1 MSNQGD
7 IQERMAAAR
16 REAEQLKE
24 KIRARRDAAADTSLR
39 AMTEDLESLP
49 RVVMRPR
56 RTLKGHLA
64 KIYAMHW
71 AADKR
76 HLVSASQDGKLI
88 VWDAYTTNKVHAI
101 PLRSSWVM
109 TCAYSPSGNFVACG
123 GLDNICSIYNLRNKE
138 GGGNKSARE
147 LSAHSGYLS
156 CCRFINDRQIVTS
169 SGDMTCM
176 LWDIEAGARV
186 MEFNDHTGDVMSLS
200 LGPNQN
206 VFVSGACDATA
217 KLWDIRT
224 GKATQTFTGHESDIN
239 AVQFFPNGDAF
250 ATGSDDASC
259 RLFDIRA
266 DRELNSF
273 THDNILCG
281 ITSVAFSISGRVL
294 FGGYDDW
301 TCNVWDTLK
310 ACALMED
317 EVSSVE
323 KDRIKFEAVRLS
335 KRVTPISLSECLENG
350 WSLSQDNGNR
360 SGISQMQFFVLEDS
374 VFRYLDD
381 HKQAQP
387 LHKYL
392 TRNPVLCSMLAL
404 NVWHL
409 DPSGDLAF
417 RSGYILTEDYP
428 QIEPWNYVLVKP
440 VHEETIILKGDPLG
454 QSYLTAILALG
465 FVDAHG
471 GFYPCSIILKGYRK
485 FIWRLYRPGLGMS
498 DFVPQQVPLL
508 ESKMLETAP
517 ANLPETLHHIWQC
530 IIDLQDSGQGSLCSW
545 KIDIK
550 DPVVALKETIPYE
563 QFPRGVGLPDSYK
576 QKQPL
581 GHLYPTTISHD
592 VLGTIRPLFL
602 LGPNASTELECPIR
616 SDCVLKSSRYV
627 RSHIDCLSPGLVPE
641 DAAILKWIGE
651 YTQLSHLNIL
661 SPLGIRQTL
670 DGGFGVVLQCTKLQS
685 LREYLNQKSDAER
698 VQLSLQISSGLA
710 YLHEAG
716 IVHGS
721 LRAANVLVSLTGDAM
736 LCHPYLLGS
745 IGSTEQSKKANV
757 RWLAPEIVR
766 GEPMSQA
773 GDSYS
778 LGMTILEVI
787 SGMAPY
793 TKTGVAELW
802 EIVSTG
808 KPSPFPERPMDVIP
822 NNQHGNRLWTFLHSC
837 WNPNRASRPNAALA
851 SEFMRLFIRYGP
863 QLQSSPSNEYS
874 TGSNAVQGGF
884 GNIFAGSLHGGLRV
898 AIKTH
903 QVSQSLLEENPNIL
917 MDVAREI
924 HTWSKCDHPNVL
936 HFLGLAEFRGQI
948 AMVAPWMDNGT
959 LPRYLK
965 NSPSTDRCRLCTQI
979 CDGVAYLHQIGIIHG
994 DLKGASTYEG
1004 NTRDGVAVVCD
1015 FGGSLLKNRSL
1026 NIVRREKGTLTYR
1039 WAAPEV
1045 LYGSNSDDSESAGT
1059 ASQSNQTTGGCP
1071 WNSKAS
1077 DIYALGMWRANQM
1090 QHVTPRARTCCDG
1103 PCRPICTQV

>member
-1 MSNQGD
+1 M
-7 IQERMAAAR
+7 IQATLHAPEENGKETMEEDCRSLIDLALKFRTCSFISGSEDYAAVR
-16 REAEQLKE
+16 RL
-24 KIRARRDAAADTSLR
+24 L
-39 AMTEDLESLP
+39 
-49 RVVMRPR
+49 
-56 RTLKGHLA
+56 TL
-64 KIYAMHW
+64 I
-71 AADKR
+71 
-76 HLVSASQDGKLI
+76 
-88 VWDAYTTNKVHAI
+88 
-101 PLRSSWVM
+101 
-109 TCAYSPSGNFVACG
+109 
-123 GLDNICSIYNLRNKE
+123 
-138 GGGNKSARE
+138 
-147 LSAHSGYLS
+147 
-156 CCRFINDRQIVTS
+156 
-169 SGDMTCM
+169 DMT
-176 LWDIEAGARV
+176 L
-186 MEFNDHTGDVMSLS
+186 
-200 LGPNQN
+200 
-206 VFVSGACDATA
+206 
-217 KLWDIRT
+217 
-224 GKATQTFTGHESDIN
+224 
-239 AVQFFPNGDAF
+239 
-250 ATGSDDASC
+250 
-259 RLFDIRA
+259 
-266 DRELNSF
+266 
-273 THDNILCG
+273 
-281 ITSVAFSISGRVL
+281 
-294 FGGYDDW
+294 
-301 TCNVWDTLK
+301 

-392 TRNPVLCSMLAL
+392 TRNPVLCSMLAERL
-404 NVWHL
+404 AFGP
-409 DPSGDLAF
+409 DGDLAF

-428 QIEPWNYVLVKP
+428 QIEVSIHSESFSQPWNYVLVKP

-530 IIDLQDSGQGSLCSW
+530 IIDLQDSA
-545 KIDIK
+545 K
-550 DPVVALKETIPYE
+550 DRYAA
-563 QFPRGVGLPDSYK
+563 G
-576 QKQPL
+576 
-581 GHLYPTTISHD
+581 
-592 VLGTIRPLFL
+592 
-602 LGPNASTELECPIR
+602 
-616 SDCVLKSSRYV
+616 KSMYV
-627 RSHIDCLSPGLVPE
+627 KSHIDCLSPGLVPE

-778 LGMTILEVI
+778 LGMEVI
-787 SGMAPY
+787 SGIAPY

-822 NNQHGNRLWTFLHSC
+822 NNQTGIDSGRFC
-837 WNPNRASRPNAALA
+837 
-851 SEFMRLFIRYGP
+851 IVVGI
-863 QLQSSPSNEYS
+863 QSSKQAQCSLGQRIYYLYDTGHNCNRRLPMSIALDPMQYKHPASIGCCPDKLYS
-874 TGSNAVQGGF
+874 ATKSENDAFTHSSSWALVQMCPQEITCPREIIRHLARHGCENITAHVDTKSFSDHPFATGGF

-903 QVSQSLLEENPNIL
+903 QVSQSLLEESSNIL
-917 MDVAREI
+917 VDVAREI

-1039 WAAPEV
+1039 WAAPEL

-1077 DIYALGMWRANQM
+1077 DIYALGMTILEVISGRFPWHWIKNEMAVVLHVCKRGS
-1090 QHVTPRARTCCDG
+1090 QHKRSKNIPQNSRDGDKLWSLLTICWSFEPEARPTAVEIGAIVRTVTSEGLLPQPLCGT
-1103 PCRPICTQV
+1103 VSSSH

>member
-1 MSNQGD
+1 M
-7 IQERMAAAR
+7 IQATLHAPEENGKETMEEDCRSLIALA
-16 REAEQLKE
+16 LKF
-24 KIRARRDAAADTSLR
+24 
-39 AMTEDLESLP
+39 
-49 RVVMRPR
+49 
-56 RTLKGHLA
+56 RT
-64 KIYAMHW
+64 
-71 AADKR
+71 
-76 HLVSASQDGKLI
+76 
-88 VWDAYTTNKVHAI
+88 
-101 PLRSSWVM
+101 
-109 TCAYSPSGNFVACG
+109 
-123 GLDNICSIYNLRNKE
+123 CS
-138 GGGNKSARE
+138 
-147 LSAHSGYLS
+147 
-156 CCRFINDRQIVTS
+156 F
-169 SGDMTCM
+169 
-176 LWDIEAGARV
+176 
-186 MEFNDHTGDVMSLS
+186 
-200 LGPNQN
+200 
-206 VFVSGACDATA
+206 
-217 KLWDIRT
+217 
-224 GKATQTFTGHESDIN
+224 
-239 AVQFFPNGDAF
+239 
-250 ATGSDDASC
+250 
-259 RLFDIRA
+259 
-266 DRELNSF
+266 
-273 THDNILCG
+273 
-281 ITSVAFSISGRVL
+281 ISGSEDYAAVRRL
-294 FGGYDDW
+294 L
-301 TCNVWDTLK
+301 TLIDMAL

-323 KDRIKFEAVRLS
+323 KDRIKAEAVRLS

-392 TRNPVLCSMLAL
+392 TRNP
-404 NVWHL
+404 
-409 DPSGDLAF
+409 
-417 RSGYILTEDYP
+417 
-428 QIEPWNYVLVKP
+428 PWNYVLVKP

-454 QSYLTAILALG
+454 QSYLIAILALD

-471 GFYPCSIILKGYRK
+471 GFHPCSTILKGYRK

-517 ANLPETLHHIWQC
+517 ANLPETLHHIRQC
-530 IIDLQDSGQGSLCSW
+530 IIDLQDSVQRSLCSW

-550 DPVVALKETIPYE
+550 DRVVALKETIPYE

-616 SDCVLKSSRYV
+616 SDCVLKSLRYV

-670 DGGFGVVLQCTKLQS
+670 DGGFGVVLKCTKLQS

-757 RWLAPEIVR
+757 RW
-766 GEPMSQA
+766 
-773 GDSYS
+773 
-778 LGMTILEVI
+778 LEVI

-874 TGSNAVQGGF
+874 TGSNAHPASIGCCPDKLYSATKSENDAFTHSSSWALVQMCPQEITCPREIIRHLARHGCENITAHVDTKSFSDHPFATGGF

-1039 WAAPEV
+1039 WAAPEL

-1077 DIYALGMWRANQM
+1077 DIYALGMTIL
-1090 QHVTPRARTCCDG
+1090 VSF
-1103 PCRPICTQV
+1103 

>member
-1 MSNQGD
+1 M
-7 IQERMAAAR
+7 ERLSRQVLSRLLTLIDMA
-16 REAEQLKE
+16 L
-24 KIRARRDAAADTSLR
+24 
-39 AMTEDLESLP
+39 
-49 RVVMRPR
+49 
-56 RTLKGHLA
+56 
-64 KIYAMHW
+64 
-71 AADKR
+71 
-76 HLVSASQDGKLI
+76 
-88 VWDAYTTNKVHAI
+88 
-101 PLRSSWVM
+101 
-109 TCAYSPSGNFVACG
+109 
-123 GLDNICSIYNLRNKE
+123 
-138 GGGNKSARE
+138 
-147 LSAHSGYLS
+147 
-156 CCRFINDRQIVTS
+156 
-169 SGDMTCM
+169 
-176 LWDIEAGARV
+176 
-186 MEFNDHTGDVMSLS
+186 
-200 LGPNQN
+200 
-206 VFVSGACDATA
+206 
-217 KLWDIRT
+217 
-224 GKATQTFTGHESDIN
+224 
-239 AVQFFPNGDAF
+239 
-250 ATGSDDASC
+250 
-259 RLFDIRA
+259 
-266 DRELNSF
+266 
-273 THDNILCG
+273 
-281 ITSVAFSISGRVL
+281 
-294 FGGYDDW
+294 
-301 TCNVWDTLK
+301 

-404 NVWHL
+404 KVWHL
-409 DPSGDLAF
+409 DPNGDLAF
-417 RSGYILTEDYP
+417 RSAYILTEDYP
-428 QIEPWNYVLVKP
+428 QIEVSIHSESFSQPWNYVLVKP

-616 SDCVLKSSRYV
+616 SDCVLKSLRYV

-641 DAAILKWIGE
+641 VSLAGYRLVLDIVVDYPCFQDAAILKWIGE

-698 VQLSLQISSGLA
+698 VQL
-710 YLHEAG
+710 
-716 IVHGS
+716 
-721 LRAANVLVSLTGDAM
+721 ANVLVSLTGDAM

-757 RWLAPEIVR
+757 RWLAPEIVQ

-778 LGMTILEVI
+778 LGMEVI

-793 TKTGVAELW
+793 TNTGVAELW
-802 EIVSTG
+802 EIISTG
-808 KPSPFPERPMDVIP
+808 KLPPFPERPMNVIP
-822 NNQHGNRLWTFLHSC
+822 NNQHGNRLWTFLYSC
-837 WNPNRASRPNAALA
+837 WSPNRANRPNAALA
-851 SEFMRLFIRYGP
+851 SEFVSEAHYLYNIGHNCNRHLPMSIVLRPIQYEPGNTPRKLGSPKEILNDFIGH
-863 QLQSSPSNEYS
+863 SNGNVIPSYIRPLNEKMTPREIIRHLARHGCENITAHVDTKS
-874 TGSNAVQGGF
+874 FSDHPFATGGF

-917 MDVAREI
+917 MVGCSSRDSYMEQMRP
-924 HTWSKCDHPNVL
+924 SKRTP
-936 HFLGLAEFRGQI
+936 
-948 AMVAPWMDNGT
+948 
-959 LPRYLK
+959 LPRTGRV
-965 NSPSTDRCRLCTQI
+965 PRAD
-979 CDGVAYLHQIGIIHG
+979 CDG
-994 DLKGASTYEG
+994 STV
-1004 NTRDGVAVVCD
+1004 DG
-1015 FGGSLLKNRSL
+1015 
-1026 NIVRREKGTLTYR
+1026 
-1039 WAAPEV
+1039 
-1045 LYGSNSDDSESAGT
+1045 
-1059 ASQSNQTTGGCP
+1059 
-1071 WNSKAS
+1071 
-1077 DIYALGMWRANQM
+1077 
-1090 QHVTPRARTCCDG
+1090 
-1103 PCRPICTQV
+1103 